1 MPTRRARRLLTP
13 IPRQVVVRLCALLTV
28 ASSCLLAATAS
39 ALPLVIQTTTLAD
52 GTAGVAYSDAIV
64 ASSGTEPYAW
74 SVVDG
79 GLPGGIALDGGNGAL
94 SGTATLAGS
103 SPFIVLVTD
112 AVGDTATR
120 ALSITIAPAAAS
132 ALSFATGPSDVLAG
146 AAIAPAVQ
154 VKVEDAFANAVPGAL
169 VSLALVGSGTL
180 SGGAAVASDAN
191 GLATFGALSVDAPGS
206 KQLSASS
213 GALGPVTS
221 GPFTVT
227 APPIPAAVG
236 DLAATRVTA
245 GNDGDGT
252 TKIQLNFTPAAFA
265 ASVEVYRAA
274 FGGYPRYD
282 DAGGLTPPTPSYP
295 PGAPWVITPVSASGQ
310 SDAPAT
316 RDAFAYVLFSKNAL
330 GQVSAVSNQTPEV
343 PDYALGDVS
352 DGITAGAG
360 DNLVND
366 LDISLLGAHYGITG
380 ATLLSAGVS
389 YLDVGPTLDL
399 SVSSRPFTDGRIDF
413 EDLVVFATN
422 YGTVSAPSTLV
433 ASAEAAARAATAP
446 EVLSVEAPAVVQA
459 GETFDAMVHM
469 AAAGRVQGLS
479 TELGWDAAIAEPVAV
494 AGAGWVEAQHGVVWS
509 ARPGTFDAVL
519 LGARARGLAGS
530 GDLARVTFRARGAG
544 DPAIRI
550 ARVLAR
556 DAANRPLAER
566 LLSFGAPAA
575 APAHTLLLAPAP
587 NPGRGARTLSFALAQ
602 PGDVDLAIYSVDGR
616 RVRTLAHGAFAA
628 GTYHL
633 TWPGDDE
640 QHRAAA
646 PGLYFAQ
653 LVTGGR
659 RYSRMLVHL

>member
-1 MPTRRARRLLTP
+1 
-13 IPRQVVVRLCALLTV
+13 
-28 ASSCLLAATAS
+28 
-39 ALPLVIQTTTLAD
+39 
-52 GTAGVAYSDAIV
+52 
-64 ASSGTEPYAW
+64 
-74 SVVDG
+74 
-79 GLPGGIALDGGNGAL
+79 
-94 SGTATLAGS
+94 
-103 SPFIVLVTD
+103 
-112 AVGDTATR
+112 
-120 ALSITIAPAAAS
+120 
-132 ALSFATGPSDVLAG
+132 
-146 AAIAPAVQ
+146 
-154 VKVEDAFANAVPGAL
+154 
-169 VSLALVGSGTL
+169 
-180 SGGAAVASDAN
+180 VASDAN
-191 GLATFGALSVDAPGS
+191 GLATFAALSVDAPGS

-252 TKIQLNFTPAAFA
+252 TKIQLSFTPTAFA

-310 SDAPAT
+310 SDEPAT